1 MTAIEGERLCI
12 GGDWGY
18 SLPLFLS
25 LLCPEGNK
33 VTVARSVGCRRMMA
47 VNCGGLMY
55 DKSRGTHEK
64 EEEGGMVEV
73 TLILHASEGGMKGTG
88 KRRWPALTISTGPQH
103 FSVPH
108 PHTIVKRSLKDGI
121 VPRGMSS
128 ACQLLLF
135 ISVPPTLFCH
145 FVRSLPPSL
154 CPAAAIRQTPF
165 TVRRPPHRR
174 PARAR
179 RFAAPTDSCF
189 RSTGGPSALRTGE
202 RTRAME
208 LSGNGAAPEE
218 EGARP

>member
-1 MTAIEGERLCI
+1 
-12 GGDWGY
+12 
-18 SLPLFLS
+18 
-25 LLCPEGNK
+25 
-33 VTVARSVGCRRMMA
+33 
-47 VNCGGLMY
+47 
-55 DKSRGTHEK
+55 
-64 EEEGGMVEV
+64 MVEV

-128 ACQLLLF
+128 ACHLILF
-135 ISVPPTLFCH
+135 ISVPPPPSTPCSVISSALSLRPFA
-145 FVRSLPPSL
+145 LPPPSAKL
-154 CPAAAIRQTPF
+154 RSPSVVRLAAAPPAPVDSPLPQTAASG
-165 TVRRPPHRR
+165 R
-174 PARAR
+174 PAVR
-179 RFAAPTDSCF
+179 
-189 RSTGGPSALRTGE
+189 PSALRTGE